1 MDHSSEFA
9 NPSDEEIKRIL
20 KRYKRVAVVGLSSDQ
35 TRASYGVARYLQQR
49 GFNIFPVNPNETE
62 VLGERA
68 YPDLVSIP
76 EPVEIVDIFRRPEH
90 VPPIVDDAVKIGA
103 KVIWMQLGVVNH
115 AAARKAAQ
123 AGMTVVI
130 DKCIYAACRDLCE

>member
-1 MDHSSEFA
+1 MDHSPEFA
-9 NPSDEEIKRIL
+9 NPSDEEIKQIL

-35 TRASYGVARYLQQR
+35 TRASYGVAQYLQKR
-49 GFNIFPVNPNETE
+49 GYRIIPVNPNEAE

-90 VPPIVDDAVKIGA
+90 VPPIVDEAVKIGA
-103 KVIWMQLGVVNH
+103 EVIWMQLGVVNH

-123 AGMTVVI
+123 AGLTVVM
-130 DKCIYAACRDLCE
+130 DKCIYEACKDLCE